1 MKELYLL
8 LRLYANLKTHKLSYM
23 MVLGVKYL
31 VYSFIS
37 FHRLCLPIRMEQ
49 TRFSDSLGWLNRLD

>member
-1 MKELYLL
+1 MKEMYSS
-8 LRLYANLKTHKLSYM
+8 LRLYANLKTSNPSYM

-37 FHRLCLPIRMEQ
+37 FQRLCVPMEL